1 MADITKLFDAGAD
14 ELQAPFF
21 KRDVDMSLSYL
32 YSFEGYDVAAYRF
45 EFRIGAA
52 SPNDKQRPIARFTRG
67 IIRLLIDLKMRAA
80 VGTEAKR
87 RERKTKRG
95 GQKPLPGE
103 VGRSL
108 TQLNT

>member
-1 MADITKLFDAGAD
+1 MNIMADITKLFDAGAG
-14 ELQAPFF
+14 ELKAPFF

-32 YSFEGYDVAAYRF
+32 YDVAADRF

-52 SPNDKQRPIARFTRG
+52 SPNDKQRPIDRFTRG
-67 IIRLLIDLKMRAA
+67 RIRLLIDLKMRAA

-95 GQKPLPGE
+95 GQKPLPVE
-103 VGRSL
+103 VSCSL
-108 TQLNT
+108 T